1 MDYKKELREAIVA
14 CDRVIGRLDSAKDAI
29 NSAQGLGLLDLIGG
43 KFFMTFFKRRQIS
56 KAENEIVK
64 ARKDIEN
71 LNAELADL
79 KAYVDIDFETGGLL
93 GFLDYF
99 FGGPI
104 ADFLVLSK
112 LGAAK
117 KKISDAKTRVLEI
130 KIDLENLLAKEL
142 AR

>member
-1 MDYKKELREAIVA
+1 MDFKKELREAIVA
-14 CDRVIGRLDSAKDAI
+14 CDKVIGRLDSAIDAI
-29 NSAQGLGLLDLIGG
+29 NSAQGWGLLDLVGG
-43 KFFMTFFKRRQIS
+43 KFFMTFFKRRKIA

-64 ARKDIEN
+64 AKKDIEN
-71 LNAELADL
+71 LNSELADL

-99 FGGPI
+99 FGGSI

-112 LGAAK
+112 LGSAK
-117 KKISDAKTRVLEI
+117 KKIQSAKTRVLEI
-130 KIDLENLLAKEL
+130 KIDLEDLLAKEL